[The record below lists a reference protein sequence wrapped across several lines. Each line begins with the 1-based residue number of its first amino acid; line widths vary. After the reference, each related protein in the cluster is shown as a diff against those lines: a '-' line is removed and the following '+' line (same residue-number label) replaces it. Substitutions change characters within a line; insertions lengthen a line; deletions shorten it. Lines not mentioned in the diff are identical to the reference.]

1 MQNIIETISLPI
13 IAALTV
19 ALFEAFKSATG
30 GKFNKYIPLLAP
42 FVGAA
47 LGALVFLALPEYLP
61 AANAGA
67 AAVLGSISGLSATGA
82 HQVKKQIGKGGDDD
96 GTIHRL

>member
-1 MQNIIETISLPI
+1 MQNIIETMSLPI

-19 ALFEAFKSATG
+19 ALFEAFKAATG

-42 FVGAA
+42 VVGAV
-47 LGALVFLALPEYLP
+47 LGVILFFALPEYIL

-67 AAVLGSISGLSATGA
+67 AAVLGAISGLSATGA
-82 HQVKKQIGKGGDDD
+82 HQVKKQMGSGEKDE
-96 GTIHRL
+96 